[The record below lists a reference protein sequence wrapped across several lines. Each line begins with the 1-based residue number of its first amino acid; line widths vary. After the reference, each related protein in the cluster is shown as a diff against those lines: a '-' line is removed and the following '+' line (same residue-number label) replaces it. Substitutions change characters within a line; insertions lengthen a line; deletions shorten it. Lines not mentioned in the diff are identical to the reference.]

1 LEARSLDVGSRIKE
15 LRNSV
20 GISQEDLAA
29 EIKVSRGNV
38 GDWERG
44 KVKPGADALISLSM
58 FFEVSIDWLL
68 TGKEYSAN
76 SSTRK
81 YVYENSPLDLTAD
94 DVEII
99 SKIKSLSE
107 KDRGKV
113 EGYIDAMVGG
123 TTGANSG
130 TMSSNSTRGGREE
143 AATKQDAV

>member
-1 LEARSLDVGSRIKE
+1 MEIGSRIKE

-20 GISQEDLAA
+20 GISQEELAT

-44 KVKPGADALISLSM
+44 KAKPGADALISLSM
-58 FFEVSIDWLL
+58 FFKVSVDWLL
-68 TGKEYSAN
+68 TGKEYAK
-76 SSTRK
+76 SSDTRK
-81 YVYENSPLDLTAD
+81 YVHDNSPLELAPSDI
-94 DVEII
+94 EII
-99 SKIKSLSE
+99 AKIKSLSE

-123 TTGANSG
+123 TVGANSG
-130 TMSSNSTRGGREE
+130 TMSSNSKHGGREE